1 MHVEKST
8 KSQLILS
15 GNIYRVLITL
25 SAPII
30 INSLIQT
37 LYNLV
42 DGIWVSKISSVHF
55 AATAFVWPV
64 NFLFISIGTGL
75 AIAGTSLLSQL
86 VGNGDYKRA
95 QDYTAQLMVI
105 TLLSAL
111 AFTLL
116 GYGLSPIIIRLMGG
130 TGEMASLGNT
140 YLRITFLDLPFLFL
154 YFNISSIMHAQG
166 DTITP
171 MILSGISAIL
181 NVILDPI
188 FIFTFNWGIAG
199 AAWATLLSRA
209 LLAVVGVFLL
219 FSKRNKLVPRFQGFR
234 FDRGIIKEIVAVG
247 LPSSIGQSGAS
258 LGFIVLNSFIASYGT
273 ATLAAYAMVNRITS
287 LVMQPA
293 MGIGQALTTVVGQNV
308 GARQMERVK
317 ESFSKALLLT
327 MVIGVLGAAV
337 LLIFDVP
344 IIHFFMQSRDD
355 LSVIELSLTYL
366 FYVSLSMPLMGIF
379 SVFIGLFQGTGN
391 TKYSMNMEI
400 GRLWFVRLPMILFF
414 KHLTSWGST
423 GIWFSMS
430 FSNLIVC
437 LYGYWIFKRKGWQR
451 SILNLEDQENAKD
464 IKPAS

>member
-1 MHVEKST
+1 MEKTT
-8 KSQLILS
+8 KSELILK
-15 GNIYRVLITL
+15 GNIYKVLITL
-25 SAPII
+25 STPII
-30 INSLIQT
+30 LNSLIQT

-64 NFLFISIGTGL
+64 NFLFISIGSGL
-75 AIAGTSLLSQL
+75 SIAGTSLLSQL

-95 QDYTAQLMVI
+95 KVYTEQLMVLTI
-105 TLLSAL
+105 LSSFI
-111 AFTLL
+111 FTAL
-116 GYGLSPIIIRLMGG
+116 GYALSPYIIRLMGG
-130 TGEMASLGNT
+130 TGDLASLGNT

-154 YFNISSIMHAQG
+154 YFNIGSIMHAQG

-188 FIFTFNWGIAG
+188 FIFAFNWGIAG
-199 AAWATLLSRA
+199 AAWATLVSRA
-209 LLAVVGVFLL
+209 LLAGVGFFML
-219 FSKRNKLVPRFQGFR
+219 FSKRNAIVPSFKGFR
-234 FDRGIIKEIVAVG
+234 FDKGIVREIVSVA

-287 LVMQPA
+287 LIMQPA

-308 GARQMERVK
+308 GARQSDRVK
-317 ESFSKALLLT
+317 ESFLKALRLT
-327 MVIGVLGAAV
+327 VLIGVLGAAV
-337 LLIFDVP
+337 LIIFDVP

-379 SVFIGLFQGTGN
+379 SVFTGLYQGTGN
-391 TKYSMNMEI
+391 TKYSMSMEI

-414 KHLTSWGST
+414 KHFTSWGST

-437 LYGYWIFKRKGWQR
+437 LYGYWIFVKKGWER
-451 SILNLEDQENAKD
+451 SVLNLEEKGTAETTTA
-464 IKPAS
+464 AS